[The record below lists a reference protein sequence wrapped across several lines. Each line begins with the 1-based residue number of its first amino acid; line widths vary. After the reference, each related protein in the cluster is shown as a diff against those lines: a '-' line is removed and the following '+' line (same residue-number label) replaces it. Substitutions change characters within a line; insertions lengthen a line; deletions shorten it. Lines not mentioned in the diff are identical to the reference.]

1 MAQLLT
7 LVHSKHWVANFL
19 VTMNPSKALLR
30 IQQPKMSLWYSTL
43 SMGSFIDGDGNII
56 RWKHIEELQNIQEQ
70 EGLNLANKLSS
81 NHIQFQL
88 LCCRCDW
95 ASCIFNKFSKG
106 TYVFT
111 TLQCHSESLIRVV
124 CVHIQ
129 FERKKCFI
137 SPIYRSNTRMKSYD
151 SYCIE
156 WKCNR
161 LPP

>member
-1 MAQLLT
+1 MNL
-7 LVHSKHWVANFL
+7 SK
-19 VTMNPSKALLR
+19 TLLR

-43 SMGSFIDGDGNII
+43 SMGFFIDGDGNII
-56 RWKHIEELQNIQEQ
+56 LKMETYRRASEYSTQEQ

-111 TLQCHSESLIRVV
+111 TLKIMPLWIGSMSFVYTFKLNEKNVSFPRFTDRINVWKVMIRTVL
-124 CVHIQ
+124 
-129 FERKKCFI
+129 
-137 SPIYRSNTRMKSYD
+137 T
-151 SYCIE
+151 IE
-156 WKCNR
+156 WKFNR